1 MDENRTEMTT
11 TGNEVATNENQSRF
25 EVGPAGAVG
34 ILGLAA
40 VGGVTLA
47 VKGFKGGVRLF
58 KAIKKALKEEKEGV
72 QTQTQAKVDGQPV
85 QAEVVNKPQEGEA
98 AK

>member
-1 MDENRTEMTT
+1 MEENRTEMMT
-11 TGNEVATNENQSRF
+11 TGTNEVANENQNRF

-85 QAEVVNKPQEGEA
+85 QAEVVNQPKEET
-98 AK
+98 K

>member
-1 MDENRTEMTT
+1 MEENRTEMMT
-11 TGNEVATNENQSRF
+11 TGTNEVANENQSNGF

-47 VKGFKGGVRLF
+47 VKGFKGGKRLF

-85 QAEVVNKPQEGEA
+85 QAEVVNQPKEET
-98 AK
+98 K